1 MTLIL
6 LRVIMSL
13 AKGFL
18 LLLMKKFQKL
28 LKDLEK
34 EKKIFFGTQ
43 KLNGSLNLV
52 ELQILKVNSFLLVR
66 NL

>member
-13 AKGFL
+13 AKEFL
-18 LLLMKKFQKL
+18 LLLMKKFQEL

-52 ELQILKVNSFLLVR
+52 ELQILKVNLFLLVR

>member
-13 AKGFL
+13 AKEFL
-18 LLLMKKFQKL
+18 LLLMKKFQEL